1 MAHVSATRSELLAR
15 RAQIALGELGRD
27 LLKERRDAL
36 KREFMRLSATA
47 LAAMESLEE
56 QCSAGRRELS
66 NAVALDGREAVG
78 SAALAAGAEVEVGL
92 SARNVAGVAIVEVDK
107 PPPLHR
113 RPTERGYS
121 PAATTAR
128 IDRVA
133 VAFELQV
140 ELLIDVIATELS
152 LRRLAAAIA
161 LTTRRVNA
169 LEVVV
174 IPRLEAERDFIE
186 LVLEERQREDRVR
199 LMRARSALA
208 QDRAV

>member
-107 PPPLHR
+107 PPLRR

-208 QDRAV
+208 QDLAV

>member
-15 RAQIALGELGRD
+15 RAQIALAEQGRD

-92 SARNVAGVAIVEVDK
+92 SARNVAGVAIVEVEK
-107 PPPLHR
+107 PPLQR
-113 RPTERGYS
+113 KPTERGYS

-140 ELLIDVIATELS
+140 ELLLDVIATELS

-208 QDRAV
+208 LERAV

>member
-15 RAQIALGELGRD
+15 RAQIALAQLGRD

-36 KREFMRLSATA
+36 KREFLRLSATA

-92 SARNVAGVAIVEVDK
+92 SARNVAGVAIVEVEK
-107 PPPLHR
+107 PPLQR
-113 RPTERGYS
+113 KPTERGYS
-121 PAATTAR
+121 TGATTAR

-133 VAFELQV
+133 AAFELQV
-140 ELLIDVIATELS
+140 ELLLDVIATELS

-208 QDRAV
+208 LERAT

>member
-15 RAQIALGELGRD
+15 RAQIALAEQGRN

-92 SARNVAGVAIVEVDK
+92 SARNVAGVAIVEVEK
-107 PPPLHR
+107 PPLQR
-113 RPTERGYS
+113 KPTERGYS

-140 ELLIDVIATELS
+140 ELLLDVIATELS

-208 QDRAV
+208 LERAV

>member
-1 MAHVSATRSELLAR
+1 MRQLSATRSELLAR
-15 RAQIALGELGRD
+15 RGQIALAELGRD

-36 KREFMRLSATA
+36 KREFLRLSATA
-47 LAAMESLEE
+47 LTAMDSLEE
-56 QCSAGRRELS
+56 QCATGRSELS
-66 NAVALDGREAVG
+66 GAVALDGREPVH

-92 SARNVAGVAIVEVDK
+92 SARNVAGVGIIELEK
-107 PPPLHR
+107 PALRR

-121 PAATTAR
+121 PGATTAR

-133 VAFELQV
+133 AAFEAQL
-140 ELLIDVIATELS
+140 ELLLDVVATELS

-199 LMRARSALA
+199 LLRARSSGPLE
-208 QDRAV
+208 RAA